1 MTLET
6 LESTTLSGLKPDDV
20 ALFLDIDGT
29 LLEHQPHPEGVF
41 VDEALRDVIVRLDSR
56 LGGALALVTGRSV
69 AMVDRLFGKLELPTA
84 GLYGL
89 EHRLEKHGAITTA
102 DEPPDLAAI
111 ADQLQEEFHTV
122 RGIYFERKGAVM
134 AIHTRGAPDYLP
146 QVKAASERALK
157 KLGEKYRLLAGHAG
171 VEFMPLDAL
180 KSAAIQRFMQMQPFA
195 SRRAVFLGDDTADE
209 SGFDYVNEIG
219 GVSVRV
225 RPEGPTAA
233 TTTLPD
239 VKAVR
244 AFLAALAAR

>member
-6 LESTTLSGLKPDDV
+6 LESKALSDLSPDDV

-41 VDEALRDVIVRLDSR
+41 VDEALHDVIVRLESR

-102 DEPPDLAAI
+102 DEPADLAAV
-111 ADQLQEEFHTV
+111 AEQLQEEFHTV

-134 AIHTRGAPDYLP
+134 AIHTRSAPDHLP
-146 QVKAASERALK
+146 QVKAASERALR

-180 KSAAIQRFMQMQPFA
+180 KSAAIKRFMQISPFA
-195 SRRAVFLGDDTADE
+195 GRRAVFLGDDTADE
-209 SGFDYVNEIG
+209 SGFEYVNEIG

-225 RPEGPTAA
+225 RPQGPTAA
-233 TTTLPD
+233 STTLDD
-239 VKAVR
+239 VTAVR
-244 AFLAALAAR
+244 AFLASLAQR